1 MPDVVQ
7 APDLIHVESPE
18 PQVVVQGGAEQVAV
32 RLLETERVS
41 TERIEH
47 VVIEEVRAG
56 AHVIAVGMQGPPGTG
71 GSGGGGSTIET
82 YVAGATVNGHRV
94 IVTNSAGQAIHGD
107 NATPAHANAATKIS
121 LGAALL
127 GETVQVQLVGRI
139 TEPSWNWVE
148 GGTIYAG
155 ANGVLTQTPP
165 SAPAAFSKPVAVA
178 ETATRILI
186 VQEPPTM
193 LS

>member
-47 VVIEEVRAG
+47 IVVQEQRAG
-56 AHVIAVGMQGPPGTG
+56 VQVIAVGMQGPAGPG
-71 GSGGGGSTIET
+71 GGGGSTTET
-82 YVAGATVNGHRV
+82 YVAGATMNGHRV
-94 IVTNSAGQAIHGD
+94 IVTNASGQAVHAD
-107 NATPAHANAATKIS
+107 NLTVAHANAATKIS
-121 LGAALL
+121 LGAAVF
-127 GETVQVQLVGRI
+127 GGDVQVQLIGRI
-139 TEPSWNWVE
+139 TEPSWAWTP
-148 GGTIYAG
+148 GGTIYVG
-155 ANGVLTQTPP
+155 ADGVLTQTPP
-165 SAPAAFSKPVAVA
+165 TLPSAFSKPVAVA

-186 VQEPPTM
+186 VQEPPTI